1 MTNVLEIALTRA
13 TDTRDIVIARGVMD
27 SAGALLQRH
36 FGADRPVVVV
46 ADDNTFAAAG
56 KAVDAALRAAGLTV
70 LPPLIFPAHPRLG
83 ADVRHAL
90 EIVDRLPHHDVTLV
104 AAGSGTLNDLTK
116 FAAHHIGRPYA
127 AVATAASMDGYASAG
142 APLVRDGFKITI
154 QCTAPRVILADPDVL
169 AAAPRYLVAAGY
181 GDMAGKWVAGADW
194 LVADAL
200 EVEPIDPIA
209 WDMLQPHLG
218 RWLADPAGM
227 AAGNREATAAL
238 LEGLIVSGLAM
249 QHMNSSRAAS
259 GSEHHVC
266 HTWEMLDVH
275 WRGEHI
281 PHGLG
286 VGLGALAL
294 GALYEALLDY
304 DLSRLDV
311 DAAVAGW
318 PTPDG
323 LEQEVRDALPQPGIM
338 ERAIEE
344 SLAKYLT
351 PDALRRR
358 LARLRAVWPPLRE
371 HLRHQLP
378 PVAEVKRRLV
388 AAGCP
393 LDLAEF
399 GLTAADVRATCV
411 AARFVRRRYTVL
423 DLAAEAGL
431 LPALLDHVTAPF
443 ESSGQDAA

>member
-1 MTNVLEIALTRA
+1 MA
-13 TDTRDIVIARGVMD
+13 
-27 SAGALLQRH
+27 SAGAMVQRH
-36 FGADRPVVVV
+36 FGVDRPVLVV

-56 KAVDAALRAAGLTV
+56 KAVDAALRAAGLSA
-70 LPPLIFPAHPRLG
+70 LPPLVFPGRPRLS

-104 AAGSGTLNDLTK
+104 AVGSGTLNDLTK
-116 FAAHHIGRPYA
+116 FAAHHIGQPYA

-142 APLVRDGFKITI
+142 APLARDGFKITI
-154 QCTAPRVILADPDVL
+154 QCTAPRLILADPDVL

-200 EVEPIDPIA
+200 GVEPIDPVA
-209 WDMLQPHLG
+209 WDMVQPPLG
-218 RWLADPAGM
+218 HWLADPAGM
-227 AAGNREATAAL
+227 AAGDGAATAAL

-294 GALYEALLDY
+294 GALYEALLAH

-318 PTPDG
+318 PTADG
-323 LEQEVRDALPQPGIM
+323 LAQEVRAALPQPGIM

-344 SLAKYLT
+344 SLAKHLT
-351 PDALRRR
+351 PDTLSRR
-358 LARLRAVWPPLRE
+358 LERLCTVWPQLRERLRD
-371 HLRHQLP
+371 HLP
-378 PVAEVKRRLV
+378 PVAEVKRRLMAV
-388 AAGCP
+388 GCP
-393 LDLAEF
+393 IDLAEF
-399 GLTAADVRATCV
+399 GLTPADVRATCV

-431 LPALLDHVTAPF
+431 LPVLLDRVAAPF
-443 ESSGQDAA
+443 ETQPPAGSEASAA